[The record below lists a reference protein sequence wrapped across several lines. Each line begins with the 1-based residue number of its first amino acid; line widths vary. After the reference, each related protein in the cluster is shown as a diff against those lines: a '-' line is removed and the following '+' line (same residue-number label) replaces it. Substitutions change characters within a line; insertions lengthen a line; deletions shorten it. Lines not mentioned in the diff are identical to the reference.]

1 MTPCYFALEVFVL
14 TDLDIWH
21 DLLDPS
27 SSDRKYLDGT
37 HQTYLVKSAMK
48 KPLFKEFYNHCIG
61 FKLDVDAMS
70 RYLD

>member
-1 MTPCYFALEVFVL
+1 MTPCYFALEVLAL

-21 DLLDPS
+21 GLLDPS

-48 KPLFKEFYNHCIG
+48 KPLFKEFYNHCNG
-61 FKLDVDAMS
+61 FRLYVDS
-70 RYLD
+70 IKKYI

>member
-1 MTPCYFALEVFVL
+1 MTPCYFALEVLAL

-21 DLLDPS
+21 VLLDPS

-48 KPLFKEFYNHCIG
+48 KPLFKEFYNHCNG
-61 FKLDVDAMS
+61 FRLYVDS
-70 RYLD
+70 IKKYI